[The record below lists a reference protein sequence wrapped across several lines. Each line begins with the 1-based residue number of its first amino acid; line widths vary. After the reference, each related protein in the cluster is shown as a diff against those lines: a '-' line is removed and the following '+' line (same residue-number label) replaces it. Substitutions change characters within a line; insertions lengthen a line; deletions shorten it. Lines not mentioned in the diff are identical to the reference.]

1 MRRMAEGDGG
11 TVSAVGSTYR
21 GCYANYHGQDA
32 RILRVHSM
40 YPGLFHL
47 QLATGQVWAS
57 VGHDRDFNPT
67 QVKYKVALQLRREAA
82 L

>member
-1 MRRMAEGDGG
+1 MAEGDGR
-11 TVSAVGSTYR
+11 TVSARVGSTYR

-47 QLATGQVWAS
+47 QLTAGGQVWAS

-67 QVKYKVALQLRREAA
+67 QGKYKVALQLRREAA